1 MSDMIFSVKEGFR
14 DVTPEDKVP
23 EPEDGPWAEW
33 LVKVKFKRLEHVST
47 HTDMADEPAFELYE
61 REEGPWRFLVMMND
75 SSSSQAVY
83 MKEFA
88 ALIELRFRLVAQA
101 CAERTAY
108 LLTDLHRMADIMFKV
123 THGHSFEGICRKC
136 DPEGYEKMLEPRRLR
151 EEKKRTA
158 ANPQQA

>member
-14 DVTPEDKVP
+14 DVTPEDNVP
-23 EPEDGPWAEW
+23 PAEMKGSWDAW
-33 LVKVKFKRLEHVST
+33 LRDAKFKRLELSAHE
-47 HTDMADEPAFELYE
+47 DMSGELAYEMYE

-88 ALIELRFRLVAQA
+88 ALIELRFRLAAQA
-101 CAERTAY
+101 SAERTAY

-123 THGHSFEGICRKC
+123 THGHSFEAICRKC
-136 DPEGYEKMLEPRRLR
+136 DPEGYEKMLEARRLR

-158 ANPQQA
+158 ASM